1 MKRLAI
7 LLTLLLAP
15 AAYGQSVLILDLGNN
30 TQIAMVT
37 LASGEVVVIPS
48 VTVFKIPA
56 PAPPQPQVTWKVNSL
71 HVLIVDD
78 ENLRGKLPQ
87 SQVNI
92 FTSKPLRDWLNA
104 NATYRFASNDS
115 LRPGEPARELEA
127 AEFVAGWDL
136 VAGGDVEL
144 PAILI
149 SNGVK
154 QTLELLPADVDS
166 LIRRLEEFK

>member
-56 PAPPQPQVTWKVNSL
+56 PTPV
-71 HVLIVDD
+71 
-78 ENLRGKLPQ
+78 
-87 SQVNI
+87 SQVVSSVLVYESGDQTQEQNQVQI
-92 FTSKPLRDWLNA
+92 QIRMDLELSPKILILDKDTTLPDGEPIPKLQAAINLIGSKPLPQLVGFNGSGA
-104 NATYRFASNDS
+104 AVVSESVPNDI
-115 LRPGEPARELEA
+115 A
-127 AEFVAGWDL
+127 
-136 VAGGDVEL
+136 
-144 PAILI
+144 
-149 SNGVK
+149 GVK
-154 QTLELLPADVDS
+154 SLLERWGL
-166 LIRRLEEFK
+166 